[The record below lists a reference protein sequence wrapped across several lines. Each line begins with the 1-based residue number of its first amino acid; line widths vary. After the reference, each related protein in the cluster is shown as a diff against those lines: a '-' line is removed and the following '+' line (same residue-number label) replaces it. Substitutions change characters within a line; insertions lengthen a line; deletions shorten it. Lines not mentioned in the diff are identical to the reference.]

1 MEEEEK
7 NRKEEE
13 ARKAREAAAAA
24 AAEAEAEAKVEAEKK
39 RQQQQDLLRQ
49 QQSELSKQQQR
60 SQEVKATRTVQAKKN
75 DANGYPLKR
84 SGSSLRQLTTVE
96 RISSEWISH
105 IKQLSLNSRSIAYI
119 LFLLMI
125 IDGQNTPAYG
135 SSKWKH
141 ECSQLTSQ
149 FTWHHGRLL
158 KPRKNFIYSNK

>member
-125 IDGQNTPAYG
+125 IGLLR
-135 SSKWKH
+135 
-141 ECSQLTSQ
+141 SQRS
-149 FTWHHGRLL
+149 RLRAGIEIAATKL
-158 KPRKNFIYSNK
+158 WETLRMGTKVTYV

>member
-13 ARKAREAAAAA
+13 ARKAREAAATV
-24 AAEAEAEAKVEAEKK
+24 EAEAEKK
-39 RQQQQDLLRQ
+39 RQQQQELLRQ

-60 SQEVKATRTVQAKKN
+60 SQEVKATTTVQAKK
-75 DANGYPLKR
+75 DVANGYPVKG
-84 SGSSLRQLTTVE
+84 SGSTSRQLTTVE

-125 IDGQNTPAYG
+125 IGLLR
-135 SSKWKH
+135 
-141 ECSQLTSQ
+141 SQRS
-149 FTWHHGRLL
+149 RLRAGIEIAATKL
-158 KPRKNFIYSNK
+158 WETLRMGTKVTYV